1 MFPARLLLFSK
12 GIPPPRDVPSI
23 KHQRRTPLFYAVS
36 RPIERRFATLQNSRR
51 AFRLSPPLLCM
62 LSPFLFFH
70 DHGFI
75 LDSLENRS
83 SWRASPL
90 GGKRRVEERKM
101 LTTKNVNAWRG
112 EEIFYISG
120 IFSTTLTTLQR
131 LQTRVDFDS
140 AAPLENLSIP
150 TVLENAVSDPR
161 AWISRRLVK
170 LWSQEVERSWNWKQ

>member
-62 LSPFLFFH
+62 LSPFLFFY
-70 DHGFI
+70 DHPRSRIHTRFSRKSI
-75 LDSLENRS
+75 LLACFSFRREKASEGKENVNYEECQ
-83 SWRASPL
+83 
-90 GGKRRVEERKM
+90 RVEG
-101 LTTKNVNAWRG
+101 RG
-112 EEIFYISG
+112 NFLHLWN
-120 IFSTTLTTLQR
+120 FLFVTTLQR
-131 LQTRVDFDS
+131 LQTRAEARVDFDS
-140 AAPLENLSIP
+140 ATPLENLSIP

-170 LWSQEVERSWNWKQ
+170 L